1 MNIENIRKN
10 TIGCH
15 NKLFFNSAGASLM
28 PNIVV
33 EQMNS
38 YLALEQNFGGYAVNN
53 IKSNE
58 IEKFYIETA
67 KLLNTKPNN
76 IAFANSA
83 TDAFSRALSSI
94 TFQAGDCII
103 TSDDD
108 YVSNQFAFFSLRNRY
123 KIQLIRTQNLE
134 NGDIDL
140 ADFEQK
146 VVQYHPKLVAIT
158 HIPTNTSKIQDV
170 VSIGKICNKYGTL
183 YLVDACQSVG
193 HMPVDVQ
200 EIGCDFL
207 SATGRKFLRGPRGT
221 GFLYISDKVLQ
232 ADMTPI
238 YIDLKGADWQTPE
251 EYVPL
256 KTATR
261 FENFEAPYESLVGL
275 GFAIEYAN
283 NIGLENI
290 FQYNQLLT
298 NELRALLSEI
308 EGVTLYDF
316 GSNLANFVTFHH
328 SKVSLESLLNY
339 LNQNQVFCS
348 FSQPR
353 NALID
358 FEKKGVEW
366 VVRLSP
372 HYFNTM
378 DEIKSVAE
386 IIKSV

>member
-123 KIQLIRTQNLE
+123 KIQLIRTQNLG

-140 ADFEQK
+140 ADF
-146 VVQYHPKLVAIT
+146 
-158 HIPTNTSKIQDV
+158 
-170 VSIGKICNKYGTL
+170 
-183 YLVDACQSVG
+183 
-193 HMPVDVQ
+193 
-200 EIGCDFL
+200 
-207 SATGRKFLRGPRGT
+207 
-221 GFLYISDKVLQ
+221 
-232 ADMTPI
+232 
-238 YIDLKGADWQTPE
+238 
-251 EYVPL
+251 
-256 KTATR
+256 
-261 FENFEAPYESLVGL
+261 
-275 GFAIEYAN
+275 
-283 NIGLENI
+283 
-290 FQYNQLLT
+290 
-298 NELRALLSEI
+298 
-308 EGVTLYDF
+308 
-316 GSNLANFVTFHH
+316 
-328 SKVSLESLLNY
+328 
-339 LNQNQVFCS
+339 
-348 FSQPR
+348 
-353 NALID
+353 
-358 FEKKGVEW
+358 
-366 VVRLSP
+366 
-372 HYFNTM
+372 
-378 DEIKSVAE
+378 
-386 IIKSV
+386 